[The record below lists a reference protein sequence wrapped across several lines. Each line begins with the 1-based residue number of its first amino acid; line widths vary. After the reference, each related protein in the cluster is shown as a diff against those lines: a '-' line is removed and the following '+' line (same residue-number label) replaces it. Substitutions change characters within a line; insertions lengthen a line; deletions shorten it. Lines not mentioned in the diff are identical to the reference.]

1 MSYKTTFAR
10 LKKEKRI
17 GLCPFAVLGDPTP
30 SECLSR
36 IKEYLKTSPDFL
48 EFGIPF
54 SDPIADGPV
63 IQAADERAIKAGTSP
78 KVAIGLIKKIR
89 FLCNPRENKKYANKN
104 EYLSL
109 VNRSRIPALRD
120 GMTPEKTTDTPIG
133 ILVYSNL
140 VIHYGIQKFYKDL
153 KAAGA
158 DSILIAD
165 VPLEEIKPFAAAAK
179 KYGLHQIFLVSE
191 YTDGER
197 LKKIEKHASGFLYA
211 VSALGITGV
220 RQKLKNTAGSL
231 VRRLK
236 KQTKLPV
243 MVGFGISKPEHV
255 KNLQKAG
262 AAGAIVGS
270 LLVKTPK
277 NRLPKTLNSLRI

>member
-1 MSYKTTFAR
+1 MDNYKTTFER

-30 SECLSR
+30 KQCLNR

-48 EFGIPF
+48 ELGIPF

-63 IQAADERAIKAGTSP
+63 ICAADERAIKAGTSP
-78 KVAIGLIKKIR
+78 KVAIGLVKKIR
-89 FLCNPRENKKYANKN
+89 AM
-104 EYLSL
+104 
-109 VNRSRIPALRD
+109 
-120 GMTPEKTTDTPIG
+120 GQGDTPIG

-153 KAAGA
+153 KNAGA

-191 YTDGER
+191 YTDSER
-197 LKKIEKHASGFLYA
+197 LRKIEKHASGFLYA

-220 RQKLKNTAGSL
+220 RQKLNNTAGKL

-255 KNLQKAG
+255 ENLQKSG
-262 AAGAIVGS
+262 ADGAIVGS

-277 NRLPKTLNSLRI
+277 NRLSKTLNSLRTNSSTR